1 MSYQPIEN
9 YGLIGN
15 MHTIAMVGTGG
26 SIDWLCFPHFDS
38 PSLFA
43 AILDDK
49 KGGSFSIA
57 PRDHGEVTH
66 KQFYWPDTNVL
77 VTRFLSPDGVAELID
92 YMPVIEGS
100 SHRTGGASGSGPET
114 AAGAGHERQ
123 HRIVRRLSVVRG
135 SMKFRLECR
144 PAFDY
149 GRVPA
154 EVEITDRG
162 VLFHGPDLHLALSG
176 EPEFRADAGGA
187 AGAAAAATGAASPA
201 TGPAAASGPPGAVSD
216 FELKENE
223 SLTFVFHQVP
233 EGSGCSPAVPEDES
247 EALFRDTVAYW
258 RRWLSKSTY
267 KGRWREMVHRSALT
281 LKLLTFE
288 PTGAI
293 VAAPTTGLPEGVG
306 GERNWDYR
314 YTWIRDAAFTLYGL
328 LRIGF
333 TEEAE
338 KFMAWIEA
346 RTHELNPD
354 GSLQIMY
361 GLDGHHDLTEQEL
374 SHLDGYKGSRPVRI
388 GNGAYDQLQLDIYGE
403 LMDSVYLYNKYGSP
417 ISYDFWVQLRK
428 LINWVADNWKRTDE
442 GVWEVRGGQQHFTY
456 SKLMCWVA
464 IDRGLRLAD
473 KRSFPADRD
482 RWISVRD
489 EIYEEIMHE
498 GWSEERKAF
507 VQSYGSTTLD
517 ASNLTMP
524 LVFFVSPT
532 DRRMLST
539 LDETLKPP
547 QEGGLVSNSLVY
559 RYDVTE
565 TEDGLSGEEGT
576 FNICS
581 FWLVEALTRAGRTD
595 SGRLEEARLM
605 FEKMLGYANHVG
617 LYAEETGPSGEALG
631 NFPQAFTHLA
641 LISAAYNLDKEL
653 G

>member
-1 MSYQPIEN
+1 MAYQPIEN

-15 MHTIAMVGTGG
+15 MHTISMVGMDG

-38 PSLFA
+38 PSIFA
-43 AILDDK
+43 RILDDR
-49 KGGSFSIA
+49 KGGFFRIA
-57 PRDHGEVTH
+57 PTGAGSAGAAADAPADGPDSISH

-77 VTRFLSPDGVAELID
+77 VTRFLSPDGVAELVD
-92 YMPVIEGS
+92 YMPVLEN
-100 SHRTGGASGSGPET
+100 SGDGDHGED
-114 AAGAGHERQ
+114 ERR

-135 SMKFRLECR
+135 SMDFTLECR

-149 GRVPA
+149 ARSPA

-176 EPEFRADAGGA
+176 EPDFTEAPATTPKGALSGGAGESGA
-187 AGAAAAATGAASPA
+187 AGDAL
-201 TGPAAASGPPGAVSD
+201 PPGAVSS
-216 FELKENE
+216 FHLKENE
-223 SLTFVFHQVP
+223 SLTFVLHQIP
-233 EGSGCSPAVPEDES
+233 EGAGCSPAVPEEES
-247 EALFRDTVAYW
+247 EELFRRTVNYW
-258 RRWLSKSTY
+258 RRWISRSTY

-338 KFMAWIEA
+338 RFMSWIEA

-361 GLDGHHDLTEQEL
+361 GLDGRHELTEQEL
-374 SHLDGYKGSRPVRI
+374 GHLDGYKGSRPVRI

-403 LMDSVYLYNKYGSP
+403 LMDSVYLYNKYGAP

-482 RWISVRD
+482 RWLATRD
-489 EIYEEIMHE
+489 EIYEEIMRE
-498 GWSEERKAF
+498 GWSDERKAF

-547 QEGGLVSNSLVY
+547 QEGGLVSNSLTY
-559 RYDVTE
+559 RYDVT
-565 TEDGLSGEEGT
+565 TTQDGLAGEEGT

-595 SGRLEEARLM
+595 RGRLEEARLM
-605 FEKMLGYANHVG
+605 FEKMLGYANHLG

-641 LISAAYNLDKEL
+641 LISAAYNLDRAL